1 MTMPS
6 EPAVASFDFR
16 SGPLRGTQLTLYGAR
31 LLHHGVGYMESMP
44 LAAIAAVRVSYER
57 HEQRIG
63 WGVALGVAALLL
75 FLVFRPIAAFAV
87 GASAEVADG
96 QAVGQLL
103 RTALSAL
110 EAFARLLPVAGVLCL
125 AAGAALVVLGWIGT
139 TTLVLMLPAA
149 ERVFP
154 VRGQSPLLVEFAEL
168 LAERVAQR
176 NGR

>member
-1 MTMPS
+1 MEKFS
-6 EPAVASFDFR
+6 GSRHR
-16 SGPLRGTQLTLYGAR
+16 SSTRSSLLTKNFQFQQN
-31 LLHHGVGYMESMP
+31 
-44 LAAIAAVRVSYER
+44 LAALPMPVFVLVS
-57 HEQRIG
+57 H
-63 WGVALGVAALLL
+63 
-75 FLVFRPIAAFAV
+75 
-87 GASAEVADG
+87 S
-96 QAVGQLL
+96 
-103 RTALSAL
+103 TALSAL